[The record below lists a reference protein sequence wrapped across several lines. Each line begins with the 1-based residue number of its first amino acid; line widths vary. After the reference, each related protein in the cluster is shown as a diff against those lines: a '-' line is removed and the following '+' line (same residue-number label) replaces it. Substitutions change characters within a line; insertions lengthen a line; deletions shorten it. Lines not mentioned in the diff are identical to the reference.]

1 MAARI
6 ELLRRK
12 QVCHMLGVDRHTLAR
27 IAANDPDF
35 PRFWQIAPG
44 IDVVE
49 REQFDAWLRVKKVRS
64 ITVAPIAPR
73 NTKKR
78 QQSD

>member
-12 QVCHMLGVDRHTLAR
+12 QVCHMLGIDRHTLR
-27 IAANDPDF
+27 RVSENDPDL

-49 REQFDAWLRVKKVRS
+49 REQLDAWLRVKKVQS
-64 ITVAPIAPR
+64 ISVAPVAPR
-73 NTKKR
+73 NTKKCH
-78 QQSD
+78 QID

>member
-1 MAARI
+1 MTARV

-12 QVCHMLGVDRHTLAR
+12 EICHALKVDRHTLAR

-44 IDVVE
+44 IDVIE
-49 REQFDAWLRVKKVRS
+49 REQLDAWLRVKKVQS
-64 ITVAPIAPR
+64 ITAAPVAPR
-73 NTKKR
+73 NAKKR
-78 QQSD
+78 HQID

>member
-12 QVCHMLGVDRHTLAR
+12 EVCHVLKVDRHTLAR

-49 REQFDAWLRVKKVRS
+49 REQIDTWLRVKKVQS

-73 NTKKR
+73 NTRKR
-78 QQSD
+78 QQSE